1 MRPTDR
7 FTLQAGVAYT
17 HSEYTSFP
25 DASFYPGTGTA
36 ADPVVVAQ
44 ADASGRPLI
53 RTPKLTGSVSAIYDQ
68 PIGDNNLKLSANYY
82 RTSKFNFDPVG
93 QFQQKSYGLLS
104 ARIAFSPAD
113 ERFSIGVFGNNLTDE
128 TYLTQVLPFSGA
140 ILQTYGTPRT
150 YGVEASVKF

>member
-1 MRPTDR
+1 M
-7 FTLQAGVAYT
+7 
-17 HSEYTSFP
+17 
-25 DASFYPGTGTA
+25 
-36 ADPVVVAQ
+36 VVAQ

-53 RTPKLTGSVSAIYDQ
+53 RTPKLTGSISAIYDQ
-68 PIGDNNLKLSANYY
+68 PIGDSNLKLSANYY
-82 RTSKFNFDPVG
+82 RTSKFNFDPVA

-104 ARIAFSPAD
+104 ARIAFSPAG